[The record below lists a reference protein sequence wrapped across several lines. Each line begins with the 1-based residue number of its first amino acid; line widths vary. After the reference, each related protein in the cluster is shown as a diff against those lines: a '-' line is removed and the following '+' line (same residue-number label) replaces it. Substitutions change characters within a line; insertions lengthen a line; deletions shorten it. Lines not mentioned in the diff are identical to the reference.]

1 MSRSESGNIADVLRK
16 RAEQSALSA
25 NKCEH
30 QPDAADVAYE
40 ALFGSTPIQIERK
53 VTRSIPLDKLH
64 TFHTAN
70 IGFKPYS
77 AEQLQALADDIN
89 EHGLLES
96 IKVRP
101 DIDGY
106 EILSGHN
113 RVNAC
118 RLLSWSKITADIEEM
133 DDNRAIIVAT
143 VPNLQHRQRLSPCE
157 RAWAFRSLLDA
168 NKHQGQRTDLNETT
182 SGGKHQKSDA
192 RERVARF
199 FGVKENEVRNTVR
212 LTYLTE
218 PLLQLVDEGAMS
230 ITCGAAISFYDA
242 QTQGILYEKI
252 QENKQKLCIAQ
263 LNRLKKLCPPP
274 EASACEISNAWNTIF
289 HNDQSSKRMKKIVFQ
304 GKKFAPYL
312 DRVNSEQE
320 LEELFLEFLKQKFS

>member
-1 MSRSESGNIADVLRK
+1 MKRVESDHIEAVLRA
-16 RAEQSALSA
+16 RVENSAIMEPGCA
-25 NKCEH
+25 N
-30 QPDAADVAYE
+30 QPDAADAAYE
-40 ALFGSTPIQIERK
+40 ALFGNIPRQNERK
-53 VTRSIPLDKLH
+53 VTRAIPLDKLH

-77 AEQLQALADDIN
+77 AEHLQALADDID
-89 EHGLLES
+89 EHGLLEN

-101 DIDGY
+101 DADGY

-118 RLLSWSKITADIEEM
+118 RLLGWSIITADIENA
-133 DDNRAIIVAT
+133 DDSRAIIIAT

-157 RAWAFRSLLDA
+157 RAWAFRSLLDT
-168 NKHQGQRTDLNETT
+168 NKHQGQRTDLRETT
-182 SGGKHQKSDA
+182 SGGKHQKSNA
-192 RERVARF
+192 RERVAQF

-230 ITCGAAISFYDA
+230 ITCGAVISFYDA

-252 QENKQKLCIAQ
+252 QESKQKLCIAQ

-274 EASACEISNAWNTIF
+274 SASVNQISNAWNTC
-289 HNDQSSKRMKKIVFQ
+289 
-304 GKKFAPYL
+304 
-312 DRVNSEQE
+312 
-320 LEELFLEFLKQKFS
+320 